1 MGAARVLPPV
11 LAGDS
16 PLADDASRQRE
27 VDRLR
32 ATLDALRNPA
42 GAVRLAVQM
51 LAGPL
56 RAAMEGASAEQAA
69 SVADVLGALE
79 TATAEL
85 TQLLAPLGAERPV
98 GELIALPNAP
108 LGVEAIVAGVRQT
121 VSQRVRLPATVESI
135 VEPGLR
141 PDVDAKDL
149 QAALVGLVQN
159 AIESMARR
167 RPNGA
172 PWMVELRVTLE
183 PSGQG
188 THAVVFDVRDRGD
201 GLPPSIM
208 RWLGDATGLA
218 PDAAD
223 GGPGM
228 SLQLARRVAEGAGG
242 RLLAS
247 RVGGTTRVRLCVPQR

>member
-1 MGAARVLPPV
+1 M
-11 LAGDS
+11 
-16 PLADDASRQRE
+16 ADDASRQRE
-27 VDRLR
+27 VERLR

-56 RAAMEGASAEQAA
+56 RAAMHAASPEQAA
-69 SVADVLGALE
+69 TVADVLGALD

-85 TQLLAPLGAERPV
+85 TQLLAPLGAARPA
-98 GELIALPNAP
+98 GEVIALPSLVP
-108 LGVEAIVAGVRQT
+108 GVEAVVAGVRRT
-121 VSQRVRLPATVESI
+121 VGERVQLPATIESF

-141 PDVDAKDL
+141 PDVDAQDL

-172 PWMVELRVTLE
+172 PWTVELRATLE
-183 PSGQG
+183 PVGRG
-188 THAVVFDVRDRGD
+188 AHAVVFDVRDRGD
-201 GLPPSIM
+201 GLPPSVM
-208 RWLGDATGLA
+208 RWLGDTTPA
-218 PDAAD
+218 PEAV

-242 RLLAS
+242 TLLAS
-247 RVGGTTRVRLCVPQR
+247 RVSGTTRVRLRVPQRVRPCAV

>member
-11 LAGDS
+11 IAGDS
-16 PLADDASRQRE
+16 PLADDASRQRDFE
-27 VDRLR
+27 RLR
-32 ATLDALRNPA
+32 ATLDALRDPA

-56 RAAMEGASAEQAA
+56 RAAMQGASEEQAA
-69 SVADVLGALE
+69 CVAEVLGALE

-85 TQLLAPLGAERPV
+85 TRLLAPLGAKDPV
-98 GELIALPNAP
+98 GDLIALRNAAP
-108 LGVEAIVAGVRQT
+108 GVEAVVAAVRRT
-121 VSQRVRLPATVESI
+121 VGERVRLPATIESI

-149 QAALVGLVQN
+149 QAALVGLAQN

-172 PWMVELRVTLE
+172 PWMIELRATLE
-183 PSGQG
+183 PVGQ
-188 THAVVFDVRDRGD
+188 HAHHVVFDVRDRGD
-201 GLPPSIM
+201 GLPPGVM

-218 PDAAD
+218 PETGD
-223 GGPGM
+223 GPGM

-242 RLLAS
+242 TLLAS
-247 RVGGTTRVRLCVPQR
+247 RVGGTTRIRLCVPQR

>member
-1 MGAARVLPPV
+1 M
-11 LAGDS
+11 
-16 PLADDASRQRE
+16 ADDASRQRE
-27 VDRLR
+27 LDRLR

-56 RAAMEGASAEQAA
+56 RAAMQGASQEQAA
-69 SVADVLGALE
+69 TVADVLGALE
-79 TATAEL
+79 SATAEL
-85 TQLLAPLGAERPV
+85 TQLLAPLGPERPAGRV
-98 GELIALPNAP
+98 IALPNP
-108 LGVEAIVAGVRQT
+108 EPGVDAVVAAVRRT
-121 VSQRVRLPATVESI
+121 VGERVRLPAKIESI

-172 PWMVELRVTLE
+172 PWMVELRATLE
-183 PSGQG
+183 PMGHDA
-188 THAVVFDVRDRGD
+188 HAVVFDVRDRGD
-201 GLPPSIM
+201 GLPPCVM

-218 PDAAD
+218 PEGAD
-223 GGPGM
+223 GPGM
-228 SLQLARRVAEGAGG
+228 SLRLARRVAEGAGG
-242 RLLAS
+242 TLLAT
-247 RVGGTTRVRLCVPQR
+247 RVGGTTRVRLRVPQR

>member
-11 LAGDS
+11 IAGDS

-27 VDRLR
+27 LDRLR
-32 ATLDALRNPA
+32 GTLDALRNPA

-56 RAAMEGASAEQAA
+56 RAAMQGASQEQAA

-85 TQLLAPLGAERPV
+85 TQLLAPLGAARPV
-98 GELIALPNAP
+98 GE
-108 LGVEAIVAGVRQT
+108 
-121 VSQRVRLPATVESI
+121 RVRLQANIESI

-172 PWMVELRVTLE
+172 PWMVELRATLE
-183 PSGQG
+183 PAGRDG
-188 THAVVFDVRDRGD
+188 HHVVFDIRDRGD
-201 GLPPSIM
+201 GLPPSVM

-223 GGPGM
+223 GPGM

-242 RLLAS
+242 TLLAS